1 MKLANPACSRE
12 RRGTVAAIVAVS
24 LTALLGVLAIGLD
37 GGLLLTER
45 RRAQSTADAAAL
57 AAAADLYKNYST
69 NQGTDPSGTAKQ
81 AALNLASANGY
92 ANDGTNSTVT
102 VNIPP
107 LSGSYK
113 GQAGYAEV
121 IVQFNEPRA
130 FSAIFGSGTMPVGF
144 RAVAGGNPGGI
155 GILILDPSSTDTCE
169 IDGTLKINGNGDILV
184 NSTDPAAIR
193 IYDTGSITAKNI
205 SVAGSP
211 GLQNNVGSG
220 AVNATVITG
229 AAAAAD
235 PLASIP
241 EPVPSGTN
249 YGSVTVSGGT
259 IQPGIYTS
267 INIAAG
273 ANVTMAPGIYYLSSS
288 SGWSDL
294 GGIFGFFAGV
304 AGITVNSGATLTGTG
319 VMIYNQSG
327 DNLDFYNAGAIN
339 LTPPTSGTYKGISLF
354 QPRSDTTEMHFI
366 SSNNV
371 TISGTLYAPAGIWDL
386 RPMGTAVF
394 NMANYI
400 GWQFEA
406 CQGGTD
412 FGVGGSTSGTVNLT
426 PSGGA
431 GTQKI
436 RLVE

>member
-1 MKLANPACSRE
+1 MRFVNLTRTGKRP
-12 RRGTVAAIVAVS
+12 GTVAVIVAVS

-69 NQGTDPSGTAKQ
+69 NQGKDVSGTGKQ

-107 LSGSYK
+107 LSGSYV

-130 FSAIFGSGTMPVGF
+130 FSAIFGSGTIPVGF
-144 RAVAGGNPGGI
+144 RAVAGGNPGGV
-155 GILILDPSSTDTCE
+155 GILILDPSSTNTCE

-205 SVAGSP
+205 SIVGNP

-235 PLASIP
+235 PLANIP

-267 INIAAG
+267 INITAG
-273 ANVTMAPGIYYLSSS
+273 ATVTMAPGIYYLSSA
-288 SGWSDL
+288 GGLSDL
-294 GGIFGFFAGV
+294 GGIFGFFAGL
-304 AGITVNSGATLTGTG
+304 AGITVNSGATLTGNG

-327 DNLDFYNAGAIN
+327 DNLDFYNAGAVN

-354 QPRSDTTEMHFI
+354 QPRSDTTEMHLI

-386 RPMGTAVF
+386 RPMGSAVF

-431 GTQKI
+431 GTQRI

>member
-1 MKLANPACSRE
+1 MKLIATTGNRE
-12 RRGTVAAIVAVS
+12 RRGTVAIVVAVS
-24 LTALLGVLAIGLD
+24 LTALLGVLAIALD
-37 GGLLLTER
+37 GGILLTER
-45 RRAQSTADAAAL
+45 RGAQSTADAAAL
-57 AAAADLYKNYST
+57 AAAADLYNNYT
-69 NQGTDPSGTAKQ
+69 ANQGVDVNGTAKQ
-81 AALNLASANGY
+81 AALSLASANGY
-92 ANDGTNSTVT
+92 TNDGVNSTVT

-107 LSGSYK
+107 LSGSYLGK
-113 GQAGYAEV
+113 AGYAEV
-121 IVQFNEPRA
+121 NVQFNEPRA
-130 FSAIFGSGTMPVGF
+130 FSAIFGSGKIPVTF
-144 RAVAGGNPGGI
+144 RAVAGGSPGGI

-169 IDGTLKINGNGDILV
+169 IDGTLNINGNGDIVV
-184 NSTDPAAIR
+184 NSTDSAAVR
-193 IYDTGSITAKNI
+193 LYDTGKITAKNI

-211 GLQNNVGSG
+211 GVQNNVGSG
-220 AVNATVITG
+220 ALNATVTTG
-229 AAAAAD
+229 ATALAD

-241 EPVPSGTN
+241 EPTPSGTN

-273 ANVTMAPGIYYLSSS
+273 ANVTMAPGVYYLSSA
-288 SGWSDL
+288 GGYSDL
-294 GGIFGFFAGV
+294 GGIFSFFSGV
-304 AGITVNSGATLTGTG
+304 AGITVNSGATLTGNG

-327 DNLDFYNAGAIN
+327 DNLDFYNAGAVN

-354 QPRSDTTEMHFI
+354 QPRSDTTEMHLI
-366 SSNNV
+366 SSSNV

-386 RPMGTAVF
+386 RPMGSAVF

-412 FGVGGSTSGTVNLT
+412 FGAGGSTSGTVNLT

-436 RLVE
+436 HLVE